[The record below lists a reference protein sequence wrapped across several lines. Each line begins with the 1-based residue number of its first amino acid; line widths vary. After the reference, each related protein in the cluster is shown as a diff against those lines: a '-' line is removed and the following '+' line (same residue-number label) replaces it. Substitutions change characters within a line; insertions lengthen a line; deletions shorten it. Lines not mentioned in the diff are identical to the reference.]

1 MARSKEG
8 FDTRAAVTRS
18 LLGWGVVAG
27 VFYLVTG
34 VGQGLIREG
43 FSFTDHALSMLMLG
57 DFGWIQTANL
67 GLTGLMVTAA
77 AVGFTRAMKQAR
89 GATAAGVLLAI
100 FGLALIGSAIFPPD
114 PVDGFP
120 DPGST
125 AAATTS
131 GGLHLVF
138 GAVGL
143 IALAA
148 ATFVV
153 AVWLG
158 NRDEASR
165 ARSSRL
171 FGIVIA
177 MGFIG
182 GAALA
187 TTTAG
192 VILLWLAVVTGWV
205 WLASTSLHLYRT
217 VPHPDLHV
225 RTAGNESHG
234 NGDRRPHPSR

>member
-1 MARSKEG
+1 
-8 FDTRAAVTRS
+8 
-18 LLGWGVVAG
+18 VAG
-27 VFYLVTG
+27 VFYLVAG

-43 FSFTDHALSMLMLG
+43 FSYSEHALSMLTLG

-67 GLTGLMVTAA
+67 GLTGLMVAVTG
-77 AVGFTRAMKQAR
+77 VGFTRAMKPAR
-89 GATAAGVLLAI
+89 GATAAGVLLGI
-100 FGLALIGSAIFPPD
+100 FGVALIGSAVFPPD

-125 AAATTS
+125 EAATTS
-131 GGLHLVF
+131 GILHLVF
-138 GAVGL
+138 GAIGF

-153 AVWLG
+153 AGWLG

-165 ARSSRL
+165 ARGSRL

-177 MGFIG
+177 IGFLG
-182 GAALA
+182 GVALA

-217 VPHPDLHV
+217 VPHSDLHW
-225 RTAGNESHG
+225 RTAVNESHS
-234 NGDRRPHPSR
+234 NGDGRSQPT

>member
-1 MARSKEG
+1 MARSNDG

-27 VFYLVTG
+27 AFYLAVG
-34 VGQGLIREG
+34 VGQGMIREG
-43 FSFTDHALSMLMLG
+43 FSFSEHALSMLMLC

-67 GLTGLMVTAA
+67 GLTGLMVAVA
-77 AVGFTRAMKQAR
+77 AVGFTRAMKPAR
-89 GATAAGVLLAI
+89 GATAAGGLLGI
-100 FGLALIGSAIFPPD
+100 FGVALIGSAIFPPD

-125 AAATTS
+125 EAATTS
-131 GGLHLVF
+131 GVLHLAF
-138 GAVGL
+138 GAIGL
-143 IALAA
+143 VALAA

-153 AVWLG
+153 ASWLG
-158 NRDEASR
+158 NGEDETSR
-165 ARSSRL
+165 ARGYRL
-171 FGIVIA
+171 SGIVIA
-177 MGFIG
+177 IGFLG

-192 VILLWLAVVTGWV
+192 VILLWLGVVTGWV

-217 VPHPDLHV
+217 VPHPDLHM
-225 RTAGNESHG
+225 RGRQRGTALKG
-234 NGDRRPHPSR
+234 

>member
-1 MARSKEG
+1 MARSNEG

-27 VFYLVTG
+27 AFYLVAG

-43 FSFTDHALSMLMLG
+43 FSFSEHALSLLMLG
-57 DFGWIQTANL
+57 DFGWIQAANL
-67 GLTGLMVTAA
+67 GLTGLMVAVA
-77 AVGFTRAMKQAR
+77 AVGFTRAMKPAR
-89 GATAAGVLLAI
+89 GATAAGVLLGI
-100 FGLALIGSAIFPPD
+100 FGVALIGAAIFPPD

-125 AAATTS
+125 EAATTI
-131 GGLHLVF
+131 GVFHLVF
-138 GAVGL
+138 GAIGL

-153 AVWLG
+153 AGWLG
-158 NRDEASR
+158 NREDETSR
-165 ARSSRL
+165 ARGYRL

-177 MGFIG
+177 IGFLG

-217 VPHPDLHV
+217 VPHPDLHL
-225 RTAGNESHG
+225 RTAVNEE
-234 NGDRRPHPSR
+234 PH